1 MSISDVVEQAKD
13 VTDTKK
19 DIYESFD
26 KTKNENGINVDEF
39 FSNLLKEKNL
49 WKQIILYWKKDTICN
64 RWKVTI

>member
-49 WKQIILYWKKDTICN
+49 
-64 RWKVTI
+64 